1 MRIAYWGDL
10 TWALGRI
17 GRAIQKYAGV
27 PVDLYDWSIWVEDE
41 NNLFL
46 ERWREY
52 DVIIVSTL
60 FGELLL
66 KNNPELNK
74 KLLIISH
81 FPVLNHPQF
90 REVPCIRDGAFYGG
104 VSMETCEE
112 LERHGMKPAH
122 WIPFGVDT
130 DIFRVWHTVTGP
142 IRRIGV
148 IGNPDS
154 WDGYTENKGLKDFA
168 ALCDRLGAEPVY
180 IFGREGDADLY
191 NGIDLLVCMSRL
203 EAGPLGIFEAAACG
217 IPVLTRP
224 VGNAQRIR
232 GIEMFD
238 TVDEAVQK
246 IHAWNQDRNAL
257 REYTRRIT
265 EEVRTNWSMSK
276 LVHELCMQL
285 SFSNLHL

>member
-90 REVPCIRDGAFYGG
+90 
-104 VSMETCEE
+104 
-112 LERHGMKPAH
+112 
-122 WIPFGVDT
+122 
-130 DIFRVWHTVTGP
+130 
-142 IRRIGV
+142 
-148 IGNPDS
+148 
-154 WDGYTENKGLKDFA
+154 
-168 ALCDRLGAEPVY
+168 
-180 IFGREGDADLY
+180 
-191 NGIDLLVCMSRL
+191 
-203 EAGPLGIFEAAACG
+203 
-217 IPVLTRP
+217 
-224 VGNAQRIR
+224 
-232 GIEMFD
+232 
-238 TVDEAVQK
+238 
-246 IHAWNQDRNAL
+246 
-257 REYTRRIT
+257 
-265 EEVRTNWSMSK
+265 
-276 LVHELCMQL
+276 
-285 SFSNLHL
+285 

>member
-27 PVDLYDWSIWVEDE
+27 PVDLYDWSRDTCT
-41 NNLFL
+41 LFH
-46 ERWREY
+46 ERWPEY
-52 DVIIVSTL
+52 DMIIVTTIFNDL
-60 FGELLL
+60 NLDD
-66 KNNPELNK
+66 NPELNK
-74 KLLIISH
+74 KLMIISH
-81 FPVLNHPQF
+81 FPIMDHPQF
-90 REVPCIRDGAFYGG
+90 RETTCIRDGASYGG
-104 VSMETCEE
+104 VSIETCEE

-148 IGNPDS
+148 IGNPDA
-154 WDGYTENKGLKDFA
+154 WEGYTENKGLKDFSV
-168 ALCDRLGAEPVY
+168 LCDRLGAEPVY

-191 NGIDLLVCMSRL
+191 KGIDLLVCMSRL

-246 IHAWNQDRNAL
+246 IQSWNQDRNAL

-265 EEVRTNWSMSK
+265 EEVRTNWSMSN
-276 LVHELCMQL
+276 LVRGLMNHVQ
-285 SFSNLHL
+285 S